1 MITVNALTAADSVI
15 IPVQCE
21 FFALEGIGKLLNT
34 IKIIKNGLNPTLTIE
49 GFLLTMFD
57 GRLKYA
63 NQVAEEVKTHF
74 GNMVFNTLIQRNVKL
89 SEATSFGQPALVY
102 EPASIGAKN
111 HIDLAKELI
120 EKNSIEENNN
130 NNPQ

>member
-1 MITVNALTAADSVI
+1 MFSIEERWSNWAGTFTTPKAMI
-15 IPVQCE
+15 
-21 FFALEGIGKLLNT
+21 
-34 IKIIKNGLNPTLTIE
+34 
-49 GFLLTMFD
+49 
-57 GRLKYA
+57 
-63 NQVAEEVKTHF
+63 
-74 GNMVFNTLIQRNVKL
+74 
-89 SEATSFGQPALVY
+89 Y